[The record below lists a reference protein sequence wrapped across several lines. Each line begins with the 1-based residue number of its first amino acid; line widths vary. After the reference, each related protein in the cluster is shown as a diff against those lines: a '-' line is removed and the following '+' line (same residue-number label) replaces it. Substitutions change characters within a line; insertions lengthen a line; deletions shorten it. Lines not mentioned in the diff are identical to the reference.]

1 MQTLSQSTAML
12 DPAAQAKKIRD
23 REITKSKKP
32 STLKKVRN
40 EVVISAPIKKNNK
53 NCPYNLLLITH
64 QQLQIIL

>member
-40 EVVISAPIKKNNK
+40 EVVISAPIKKTIK
-53 NCPYNLLLITH
+53 IAPTICC
-64 QQLQIIL
+64 